1 MSPVQLLTLD
11 DVLGLDGGLEVERE
25 GQQEAEQD
33 AAENSVS
40 VRTEWEGKI
49 TLTRKPGV

>member
-33 AAENSVS
+33 AAAE
-40 VRTEWEGKI
+40 
-49 TLTRKPGV
+49 TLDR